1 MVEVIETAVF
11 VAWMEQLADP
21 RARDR
26 ITIRLRRLA
35 MGNPGDVRPIGE
47 GLSELRIDYGPGYR
61 VYYIRRGRQ
70 LIVVLGGGTKQ
81 TQARDIQDALHRAAL
96 I

>member
-1 MVEVIETAVF
+1 VVELVETAVF
-11 VAWMEQLADP
+11 VTWMEQLADP

-26 ITIRLRRLA
+26 ISIRLRRLA

-47 GLSELRIDYGPGYR
+47 GLSEIRIDYGPGYR

-81 TQARDIQDALHRAAL
+81 TQARDIQEARYRAAL

>member
-1 MVEVIETAVF
+1 VVELVETAVF
-11 VAWMEQLADP
+11 VDWMEQLADP

-26 ITIRLRRLA
+26 ISIRLRRLA
-35 MGNPGDVRPIGE
+35 MGNPGDVRPIGD

-70 LIVVLGGGTKQ
+70 LIVVLNGGTKQ
-81 TQARDIQDALHRAAL
+81 TQARDIQEARHHAAL

>member
-1 MVEVIETAVF
+1 MVELVETAVF
-11 VAWMEQLADP
+11 VTWMEQLADP

-26 ITIRLRRLA
+26 ISIRLRRLA
-35 MGNPGDVRPIGE
+35 MGNPGDVRPIGG
-47 GLSELRIDYGPGYR
+47 GLSELRIDCGPGYR
-61 VYYIRRGRQ
+61 VYYLRRGRQ

-81 TQARDIQDALHRAAL
+81 TQARDIQDARHRAAL